1 MAATAAPIVA
11 IIILNWNG
19 LADTLECLHSVFTLN
34 YPNFEV
40 IVVDNASTDGA
51 AEVIPE
57 RYPQVVFL
65 RNEVNL
71 GFTGGNNLAIRY
83 AMEQGAGYVWL
94 LNNDTTVE
102 PDCLSRIVAL
112 AESRPEI
119 GLVSPTVHFYDDP
132 ETVQFCGNYVDW
144 QQYDFVDL
152 RRGSPPPDVDL
163 TLWGTAL
170 LIKRA
175 VVERIGVLNDQ
186 FFAYYE
192 DQDYSLRA
200 LRAGFSTRV
209 ATDAR
214 IFHKDSRSTGS
225 PRSPLAVFLRTRNRY
240 LLWKGALEGRQ
251 WRRYRR
257 RFLAD
262 VITTAAELGRQ
273 GKLEA
278 ATACLDA
285 YWSGV
290 VGAGGNRCD
299 ARPMPVAVRRIM
311 EFFCDHF
318 PYVWGGL
325 LKGGVAAVAA
335 ELGKRLR
342 RQ

>member
-1 MAATAAPIVA
+1 MICAVQPKVSIV
-11 IIILNWNG
+11 ILTWNG
-19 LADTLECLHSVFTLN
+19 LQDTLECLNSVFMLD

-51 AEVIPE
+51 VQIIPE
-57 RYPQVVFL
+57 KYPQVVFL
-65 RNEVNL
+65 RNERNL
-71 GFTGGNNLAIRY
+71 GFTGGNNA
-83 AMEQGAGYVWL
+83 AMNYSMEHGADYLWL

-102 PDCLSRIVAL
+102 PNCLTKIVL
-112 AESRPEI
+112 VAESASEI
-119 GLVSPTVHFYDDP
+119 GLVSPQIRFYDAPDS
-132 ETVQFCGNYVDW
+132 VQFLGNYVDW
-144 QQYDFVDL
+144 TNYDFVDL
-152 RRGSPPPDVDL
+152 RQGSPPVDVDL

-170 LIKRA
+170 LIKRS

-209 ATDAR
+209 AADAL

-240 LLWKGALEGRQ
+240 LLWKDTLEGWQ

-257 RFLAD
+257 GFLAD
-262 VITTAAELGRQ
+262 VITTTAELRRQ
-273 GKLEA
+273 GKPEA

-290 VGAGGNRCD
+290 VGAGGNR
-299 ARPMPVAVRRIM
+299 
-311 EFFCDHF
+311 
-318 PYVWGGL
+318 
-325 LKGGVAAVAA
+325 
-335 ELGKRLR
+335 
-342 RQ
+342 